1 MALNED
7 YITIGQDIIG
17 ASFEVMKNA
26 GRFMRERYY
35 EASLTYELIQRG
47 YDVRRQVTIPA
58 LYKGIQV
65 EDSYIADVVVDGRVI
80 IEIKAIPYMKDEEWR
95 QLMSYLKLSGFK
107 LGYLINFGAKDFSVG
122 KSSEKSPYLK
132 GIYRLVNN
140 I

>member
-35 EASLTYELIQRG
+35 EASLAYELIQRG
-47 YDVRRQVTIPA
+47 YDVKRQVTIPA